1 MKRILHVIA
10 TMPVGG
16 AENVLLTTLRLLD
29 SQQYQSVVCCIQ
41 NKGVLGAE
49 VEKLGIKPVELH
61 KLQKGGWDGSIVD
74 DLVELIRREKIDLV
88 HGHLYHANLY
98 ARFAAKRAGVPGVI
112 TVHNTYAKRKW
123 HRQLLNWYLA
133 RSTAKII
140 AVSDSIRDDIIHFDR
155 VAANKVVTI
164 LNGIDTAR
172 SQSTLSKAEARQRLH
187 LPDDATVLVTIGRLV
202 EQKGHTVLLQAL
214 QQLQANGQRNIHALF
229 VGDGSWRERLQRQAD
244 NAGLGA
250 RVHFLGTRT
259 DIGDILRA
267 GDLYVMPSLWEG
279 LGLALLEGMAA
290 GLPVLASR
298 VGGMV
303 EVLGEGQYGHLV
315 EPNHPAALAAAL
327 QRLLQQPPAL
337 ATIAAAGRQRVE
349 DFSAARMVANI
360 EQVYRAV
367 LPGKNG
373 S

>member
-41 NKGVLGAE
+41 DKGVLGAE
-49 VEKLGIKPVELH
+49 VEKLGIKLIELH

-74 DLVELIRREKIDLV
+74 DLVALIQREKIDLV

-98 ARFAAKRAGVPGVI
+98 ARFAAKRAKVPGVI

-133 RSTAKII
+133 RHTARII
-140 AVSDSIRDDIIHFDR
+140 AVSDSIRDDIVRFDH

-164 LNGIDTAR
+164 LNGIDIAR
-172 SQSTLSKAEARQRLH
+172 SQSQLSKAEARQRLQ

-202 EQKGHTVLLQAL
+202 EQKGHSVLLQAL
-214 QQLQANGQRNIHALF
+214 QQLQASGRCNLHALF
-229 VGDGSWRERLQRQAD
+229 IGDGSWRERLQRQA
-244 NAGLGA
+244 NEAGLDA
-250 RVHFLGTRT
+250 NVHFLGTRT

-315 EPNHPAALAAAL
+315 EPNNPATLATAL
-327 QRLLQQPPAL
+327 QRLLQQPQQLAL
-337 ATIAAAGRQRVE
+337 MATAGRQRVE
-349 DFSAARMVANI
+349 DFRAVRMVGNI
-360 EQVYRAV
+360 AGVYRSV
-367 LPGKNG
+367 LAGNA
-373 S
+373 